1 MCLKN
6 QHSDAAL
13 NQPSFALTCY
23 LQVLFLWEGDVRGCS
38 GSPALLSKVR
48 SQRAF
53 ITSLFLAFL
62 TRVLKLLKSTGLSSF
77 WSEISTLSPFPAS
90 YPPGLV
96 KPHLHGDQASPH
108 PAPSLLHAVHASS
121 VSHLLLL
128 GHTLSCLVFSYFS
141 RGHLLSQTKC

>member
-1 MCLKN
+1 MFGFTCLAFQGQITK
-6 QHSDAAL
+6 
-13 NQPSFALTCY
+13 SFHHISPRPQSTSA
-23 LQVLFLWEGDVRGCS
+23 GNR
-38 GSPALLSKVR
+38 GSPASVDFSTLPCP
-48 SQRAF
+48 
-53 ITSLFLAFL
+53 LFLAFL

-90 YPPGLV
+90 DPPGLV

-108 PAPSLLHAVHASS
+108 PAPSLLHAVHPSS

-141 RGHLLSQTKC
+141 HGYLLSQTKC